1 MNDNK
6 RLYYLD
12 WLRVLAFGL
21 LFLFHSWRPFDHL
34 PWHIK
39 NEEQIAFFDMLTFFT
54 HGWRMFLIFLVS
66 GAGTWFAMRSRKAEF
81 VADRLKRL
89 MVPFLFGIII
99 VIPPQRFYEWIMF
112 RDFQGGYFEFLSM
125 YPAQQLSDNMGM
137 SVLLWFGHLGTHL
150 WYLPFLFVMT
160 LVSLPIFK
168 KIQKGKIP
176 FTRLKKIM
184 SKRFGVFVLV
194 IPMIICR
201 LLLKPVFQAYTDW
214 ADFFVYIWPF
224 IYGFIFMAD
233 KAFIDIIKGKMMLL
247 LNVGVLSS
255 TLFIYLGLSVDQMI
269 PAYLSPEYSWI
280 HVGITINAMIIA
292 ISWIMFFLGFF
303 ARNMNFNHSVLI
315 PANISILP
323 IYVLHQSLII
333 VFGYYIVGL
342 ELNPYFKF
350 LIITFTAIPASIV
363 LYKIIQINNISR
375 FLFGL
380 KPMVRERR
388 QKSIRKL
395 EPIILSNDNDQNKY
409 VTSLEPQKGRK
420 I

>member
-1 MNDNK
+1 MNDTK

-39 NEEQIAFFDMLTFFT
+39 NEEQTTIFDFLTFFT

-66 GAGTWFAMRSRKAEF
+66 GAGTWLAMRSRKGEF
-81 VADRLKRL
+81 ITDRIKRL
-89 MVPFLFGIII
+89 IVPFIFGIILI
-99 VIPPQRFYEWIMF
+99 IPPQRFYEWIMY
-112 RDFQGGYFEFLSM
+112 RDFQGGYLDFLLM
-125 YPAQQLSDNMGM
+125 YPAQQLGDNMGA

-168 KIQKGKIP
+168 KIQKGEIR
-176 FTRLKKIM
+176 FEGLKKIM
-184 SKRFGVFVLV
+184 STRFGVFVLV
-194 IPMIICR
+194 IPMIVCR
-201 LLLKPVFQAYTDW
+201 LILKPVFQGYTDW

-233 KAFIDIIKGKMMLL
+233 NEFIDIIKGKMILL
-247 LNVGVLSS
+247 LNVGVISS
-255 TLFIYLGLSVDQMI
+255 ALFIFLGSSDEQLVQ
-269 PAYLSPEYSWI
+269 AYLYPDYSWL
-280 HVGITINAMIIA
+280 HFGITVNAMMIA
-292 ISWIMFFLGFF
+292 ISWIMFFLGLF
-303 ARNMNFNHSVLI
+303 AKTMNFNHSLLI

-323 IYVLHQSLII
+323 IYILHQSLII

-342 ELNPYFKF
+342 ELNVYIKF
-350 LIITFTAIPASIV
+350 LIIATTAVPASV
-363 LYKIIQINNISR
+363 LLYKLIQTNNISR

-380 KPMVRERR
+380 KPLA
-388 QKSIRKL
+388 RKKK
-395 EPIILSNDNDQNKY
+395 QN
-409 VTSLEPQKGRK
+409 VISELDPVIVQ
-420 I
+420 

>member
-1 MNDNK
+1 MNSTK

-39 NEEQIAFFDMLTFFT
+39 NEEQTAFFDFLTMFT

-66 GAGTWFAMRSRKAEF
+66 GAGTWLAMRSRKGEF
-81 VADRLKRL
+81 IADRLKRL
-89 MVPFLFGIII
+89 IVPFLFGIVII
-99 VIPPQRFYEWIMF
+99 IPPQRFYEWIMF
-112 RDFQGGYFEFLSM
+112 RDFQGGYFDFLSM
-125 YPAQQLSDNMGM
+125 YPAQQLSDNMGA

-168 KIQKGKIP
+168 KIQKGQIN

-184 SKRFGVFVLV
+184 SSRFGVFVLV
-194 IPMIICR
+194 VPMIVCR
-201 LLLKPVFQAYTDW
+201 LILKPVFQGYTDW

-233 KAFIDIIKGKMMLL
+233 TEFIEIIKGRMVLF
-247 LNVGVLSS
+247 LNVGILSS
-255 TLFIYLGLSVDQMI
+255 TLFIYLGSSDNQMI
-269 PAYLSPEYSWI
+269 QSYLYPEYSWI

-292 ISWIMFFLGFF
+292 ISWIMFFLGLF

-323 IYVLHQSLII
+323 IYILHQSLII
-333 VFGYYIVGL
+333 VFGYHIVGL
-342 ELNPYFKF
+342 ELNPYIKF
-350 LIITFTAIPASIV
+350 LIIAFTAIPASVV
-363 LYKIIQINNISR
+363 LYKVIQINNFSR

-380 KPMVRERR
+380 KLIAREKR
-388 QKSIRKL
+388 QKSIGKL
-395 EPIILSNDNDQNKY
+395 DPVIIQHHNDRNKY
-409 VTSLEPQKGRK
+409 AATSATSKRQ
-420 I
+420 